1 MTSTISPNHSTCRQC
16 QERRYHTLPTI
27 QKDNN
32 SMLLLRSELGQL
44 RDQLNKKNRQLDQQQ
59 LDMEQLNNKY
69 VGALDQVSTI
79 QHEKDLAE
87 RELEDLTCRL
97 FEQANMMV
105 ANEKREVYR
114 LRTELDRK
122 HRQLEVEQRK
132 YKQLLRDQQ
141 DISVSSS
148 TSTSSTTT
156 AVSISSSNDLNSS
169 FHGDAKL
176 PTTFLS
182 SLSSSYQHAS
192 SFYSPRGCTTPRDD
206 TMIMDMVYDQQHI
219 QLFQQF
225 IQTLGSK
232 SSLTQHKQHP
242 FMKQCLVGDIE
253 PCLNFGSNNRLQS
266 IKKMIDSMMQQ
277 PCLLEEVRSP
287 TSPTTIAATTCIES
301 DTPLISSFPSSSTS
315 SPSSLTTTAATGTST
330 SLIGN
335 TVSSTASSI
344 GLRWSRF
351 VSPGVSLV
359 DCAGCGNTLNMQHYH
374 RFRLNDG
381 GGASENDWL
390 HLDTPCR
397 DRLKAVCTFFRF
409 MRQQAYSASSPPT
422 TTTTNTT
429 TTTTTITTMTATAP
443 MITTTRP
450 TEEEN
455 NINDQ
460 HHQQMDEQDDDVL
473 GLGSS
478 KQSDRHLA
486 LYMEMTQLRLAM
498 FYARLGIKPSCC
510 WTDDDTTSVSSTQG
524 PMTPVSSV
532 SRQTSSNGVPDE
544 V

>member
-1 MTSTISPNHSTCRQC
+1 MTSTISPNHSTCHQC
-16 QERRYHTLPTI
+16 QERRYHTLPVI

-44 RDQLNKKNRQLDQQQ
+44 RDQLNKKNQQLDQQQ

-69 VGALDQVSTI
+69 VGALDQVATI

-122 HRQLEVEQRK
+122 HRQLEVEQTK

-156 AVSISSSNDLNSS
+156 AVSLSSNHDLTSS

-192 SFYSPRGCTTPRDD
+192 SFYSSSRGCTTPRDD
-206 TMIMDMVYDQQHI
+206 SMIMDMVYDQQHI

-225 IQTLGSK
+225 IQTLDAK
-232 SSLTQHKQHP
+232 PSLTQHKQHP

-266 IKKMIDSMMQQ
+266 IRKMIDAMMQQ
-277 PCLLEEVRSP
+277 PCLLEEVRSA
-287 TSPTTIAATTCIES
+287 TTMAATTCMES
-301 DTPLISSFPSSSTS
+301 DASLISSPA
-315 SPSSLTTTAATGTST
+315 TTTTTTTTTTGTST

-409 MRQQAYSASSPPT
+409 MRQQASPPSI
-422 TTTTNTT
+422 
-429 TTTTTITTMTATAP
+429 TITNAP

-450 TEEEN
+450 TEENDMKEN
-455 NINDQ
+455 D
-460 HHQQMDEQDDDVL
+460 HHIDEQDE
-473 GLGSS
+473 LGSS
-478 KQSDRHLA
+478 KQTDAHLA

-498 FYARLGIKPSCC
+498 FYARLGIKRSCC
-510 WTDDDTTSVSSTQG
+510 WTDDDDTTSVTSTQG
-524 PMTPVSSV
+524 PLTPVSSV
-532 SRQTSSNGVPDE
+532 SRQMSSSAVLRE
-544 V
+544 E